1 MLLPNELFFKE
12 VEAMIDDGLPV
23 RIRMRGHS
31 MRPLLR
37 EERDI
42 VVLQRCD
49 VSELKRGDIVLF
61 RYRGQHILHRILHV
75 EADRFVL
82 VGDGNYRTRESCS
95 PQEIVARAVQVI
107 RPSGRTISCDSS
119 RWRRQSRLWLGIPE
133 WLRRQI
139 LRVLWHL
146 GIR

>member
-37 EERDI
+37 EDRDI

-61 RYRGQHILHRILHV
+61 RYRGQHILHRILHI

-82 VGDGNYRTRESCS
+82 AGDGNYRTREHCS
-95 PQEIVARAVQVI
+95 SHEIVARAVQVI
-107 RPSGRTISCDSS
+107 RRSGRIVKCDSA

-139 LRVLWHL
+139 LRVPWHL

>member
-1 MLLPNELFFKE
+1 MLLSNELFFKE
-12 VEAMIDDGLPV
+12 VEAMIADGLSV

-37 EERDI
+37 EDRDI

-49 VSELKRGDIVLF
+49 VSQLQRGDIVLF

-82 VGDGNYRTRESCS
+82 GGDGNYRTRESCS
-95 PQEIVARAVQVI
+95 SGEIIARAVQVI
-107 RPSGRTISCDSS
+107 RRSGRTVNCDSA
-119 RWRRQSRLWLGIPE
+119 RWRLQSGLWLGTPE
-133 WLRRQI
+133 WLRRQM

>member
-1 MLLPNELFFKE
+1 MLLSNELFFKE
-12 VEAMIDDGLPV
+12 VEAMIADGLSV
-23 RIRMRGHS
+23 RIRMKGYS

-37 EERDI
+37 EERDT
-42 VVLQRCD
+42 VVLQGC
-49 VSELKRGDIVLF
+49 VASELKRGDIVLF

-82 VGDGNYRTRESCS
+82 GGDGNYRTRESCS
-95 PQEIVARAVQVI
+95 SGEIVARAVQVI
-107 RPSGRTISCDSS
+107 RRSGRTVNCDSA
-119 RWRRQSRLWLGIPE
+119 RWRLQSSLWLGTPE
-133 WLRRQI
+133 WLRRQM